1 MTKYYRSINGKPV
14 EISESE
20 AKAQE
25 IRNMELFNSGDF
37 QKMLE
42 IEVILKVEK

>member
-1 MTKYYRSINGKPV
+1 MTKYYRSVNGKPV

>member
-14 EISESE
+14 EITESE

-25 IRNMELFNSGDF
+25 TRNMELFNSGDF

>member
-14 EISESE
+14 EITENE

>member
-1 MTKYYRSINGKPV
+1 MTKYYRTVNGKPV

-25 IRNMELFNSGDF
+25 IRNMKLFDSGDF

>member
-1 MTKYYRSINGKPV
+1 MIKYYRSINGKPV
-14 EISESE
+14 EISENE

-25 IRNMELFNSGDF
+25 LKNIELFNSGDF

-42 IEVILKVEK
+42 IEVILKIEK

>member
-1 MTKYYRSINGKPV
+1 MTKYYRSLNGQPV

-20 AKAQE
+20 AKALE
-25 IRNMELFNSGDF
+25 IKNMELFNSGDF

-42 IEVILKVEK
+42 IEVILKIEK

>member
-1 MTKYYRSINGKPV
+1 MTKYYRSINGQPV

>member
-1 MTKYYRSINGKPV
+1 MTKYYRSVNGQPV

-25 IRNMELFNSGDF
+25 IRNTELFNSGDF

-42 IEVILKVEK
+42 IEIILKIEK

>member
-14 EISESE
+14 EITESE

-25 IRNMELFNSGDF
+25 ARNMELFNSGDF

-42 IEVILKVEK
+42 IEVILKIEK